1 MNYIDK
7 VQIPSSELIG
17 LLVKGEADPE
27 IQATWMLLFDEYNTS
42 TGSKLSMAEKVC
54 YMKVYLWYLKTLK
67 DKKDGR
73 D

>member
-7 VQIPSSELIG
+7 VQPPTPELIWS
-17 LLVKGEADPE
+17 LVKGEADPE
-27 IQATWMLLFDEYNTS
+27 IYATWMLLFDEYNTA
-42 TGSKLSMAEKVC
+42 TGNKLHMQCKPC

-67 DKKDGR
+67 DRKDGR